1 MSSESLGPD
10 KTAGKIVYLAGP
22 SSSGKTTSTK
32 ALENAGWMRI
42 EADIE
47 RPHLDIQLLK
57 TMLLDDLTYLE
68 SHLNNPSP
76 MNTIDAIH
84 GKAPD
89 KPPSNPDHYEK
100 ARKNLHVQME
110 KVGEK
115 AQQSLLLHMLDKAL
129 SIARLGKSVIIDNVP
144 MINDTGYASHEITRD
159 TQSPNLWCYREF
171 KIEQQLKYVS
181 VDALMRNVLRRN
193 STTTKNDA
201 LEHREAPMVLEQ
213 YSDCFMVRTS
223 DDQEKLGTL
232 KVADFKKWIARA
244 YTMDFF
250 DIDPNHAFIYDGKKD
265 IDVAI
270 ADRMEG
276 FIVEMNNPDN
286 AFDPKGDKVEGPS
299 LTALKERQQ
308 SYPKLQDTIKEATAK
323 IMQKMHIADDAT
335 TVTLTYRSS
344 SGIKPTIIRDK

>member
-32 ALENAGWMRI
+32 GLENAGWMRI

-47 RPHLDIQLLK
+47 RPHLDIKQLK
-57 TMLLDDLTYLE
+57 EILLDDLTYLE

-76 MNTIDAIH
+76 MNTIDAIF
-84 GKAPD
+84 GRAPD
-89 KPPSNPDHYEK
+89 KPLSNADRYEK
-100 ARKNLHVQME
+100 ARKNLHEQM
-110 KVGEK
+110 KTVGEK
-115 AQQSLLLHMLDKAL
+115 AEQSLMLHMLDKAI
-129 SIARLGKSVIIDNVP
+129 SIARLGKSVIIDDVP
-144 MINDTGYASHEITRD
+144 MINDPGYASHEITKD

-171 KIEQQLKYVS
+171 KIEQQLKYVP
-181 VDALMRNVLRRN
+181 VDVLMRNVLRRN
-193 STTTKNDA
+193 SNTTKSDA

-213 YSDCFMVRTS
+213 YSERFMVRTS
-223 DDQEKLGTL
+223 DDQEELGTL
-232 KVADFKKWIARA
+232 KVADLKQWIARA

-265 IDVAI
+265 IDEAI

-276 FIVEMNNPDN
+276 FLLEMNNPDPI
-286 AFDPKGDKVEGPS
+286 DPKGDKVEGPS

-308 SYPKLQDTIKEATAK
+308 SYPKLQETIKEATAK
-323 IMQKMHIADDAT
+323 IMQKMNIAEDAT

-344 SGIKPTIIRDK
+344 SGIKPTIIYDK